1 MRETSMGEGADTAP
15 WKRVVPEQGVLPVDL
30 LLTGRTYVARLDGR
44 QMCDTDA
51 VFRQFYD
58 ELRLP
63 DYFGWDWDALFDC
76 LRDLEWL
83 AADQYVVIVEA
94 ADEALP
100 GDAVGRRQLFGALL
114 RAGRRW
120 YSVKRPEGIGLSR
133 LLVVMSCDP
142 GAVPDVREQVR
153 SCWAEVVSS

>member
-1 MRETSMGEGADTAP
+1 MT
-15 WKRVVPEQGVLPVDL
+15 WVHVVPEQGSLPVEL

-58 ELRLP
+58 GLRLP
-63 DYFGWDWDALFDC
+63 DHFGWNWDALYDC

-83 AADQYVVIVEA
+83 PADQYVVIVEA
-94 ADEALP
+94 ADEVLA
-100 GDAVGRRQLFGALL
+100 GDAAGRRRLFATLL

-120 YSVKRPEGIGLSR
+120 SSVKRPEGTDTSR
-133 LLVVMSCDP
+133 LLVVLSCDP
-142 GAVPDVREQVR
+142 ASVPDVREQVR
-153 SCWAEVVSS
+153 ACGEETVSP